1 MKAYVNTKAQRT
13 DGTFDSYLS
22 VSVDCIRKPL
32 EHHKRG
38 LMFTASGYGKRI
50 PTEYMVKHNGK
61 WKRVY
66 TCCYSNTGTAYI
78 GKWGDYNNTFAT
90 IDIAN

>member
-1 MKAYVNTKAQRT
+1 MKAYLNFKVKRS

-22 VSVDCIRKPL
+22 ISVDCIRKPL
-32 EHHKRG
+32 DHHKRG
-38 LMFTASGYGKRI
+38 LMFTASGYGSRI

-66 TCCYSNTGTAYI
+66 LRCYSNSGTAYI
-78 GKWGDYNNTFAT
+78 GKWGDYNESFAT
-90 IDIAN
+90 VDLAN